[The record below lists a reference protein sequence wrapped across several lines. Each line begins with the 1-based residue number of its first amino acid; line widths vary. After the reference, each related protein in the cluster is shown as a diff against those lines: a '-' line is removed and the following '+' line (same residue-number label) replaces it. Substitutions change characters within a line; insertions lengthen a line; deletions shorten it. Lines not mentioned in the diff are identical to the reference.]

1 MRALTLASCLLPPVE
16 YNGIHD
22 EDIFLGDGSHIET
35 IGKNYVVFS
44 DTIWFGKYNLSLSN
58 FHQKTNFNTKF

>member
-35 IGKNYVVFS
+35 IGKNYAVFS
-44 DTIWFGKYNLSLSN
+44 DTICFCKTHSESLALTASG
-58 FHQKTNFNTKF
+58 FNKKI